1 MAARSEDVGRVFALK
16 KTSVTNHVRHPTL
29 LHEACALVL
38 LRGTSRS
45 NPYETRSGFPRS
57 IAWGRSQYFEYLVM
71 ERLGRSLKDTIDT
84 IGATRLTLRNLVV
97 LICQMLDITEHLHEK
112 GIIHCDLKPH
122 NFLFGLG
129 QNAGRLHLVDFGL
142 ARPWIDP
149 KIGKPFPEESNFGFR
164 GTPPFASRHAHQGHT
179 PSARR
184 DDMESV
190 AYILVDLLTGTLPWT
205 DTTSDDELLPILYAH
220 SGRTLCQGY
229 DDVFAQFVDY
239 TRSLDYE
246 DTPKYRH
253 WRRAF
258 RELITGLSE
267 DAVFDPED
275 DSEPR
280 VGVQKSVNRL
290 RCEDWPKPAE
300 RDDSDPF
307 LERIFGGDSRSSHG
321 GTHGFAPN
329 WGSSWSCGAA
339 IRAGDVFGDEFAI
352 VKDSVEFI
360 DAPPDYSLGSCAYP
374 GLAPP
379 EQMKNDQCDFRCI

>member
-16 KTSVTNHVRHPTL
+16 KTSVTNHVRHPML

-38 LRGTSRS
+38 LRGQ
-45 NPYETRSGFPRS
+45 SGFPRS

-71 ERLGRSLKDTIDT
+71 EHLGRSLKDTIDT
-84 IGATRLTLRNLVV
+84 IGATRLTLRNLVI

-179 PSARR
+179 PSRR

-190 AYILVDLLTGTLPWT
+190 AYILVNLLTGTLPWT
-205 DTTSDDELLPILYAH
+205 DTKSDDKLLPILYAH

-239 TRSLDYE
+239 ARSLDYE

-253 WRRAF
+253 W
-258 RELITGLSE
+258 
-267 DAVFDPED
+267 
-275 DSEPR
+275 
-280 VGVQKSVNRL
+280 
-290 RCEDWPKPAE
+290 
-300 RDDSDPF
+300 
-307 LERIFGGDSRSSHG
+307 
-321 GTHGFAPN
+321 
-329 WGSSWSCGAA
+329 
-339 IRAGDVFGDEFAI
+339 
-352 VKDSVEFI
+352 
-360 DAPPDYSLGSCAYP
+360 
-374 GLAPP
+374 
-379 EQMKNDQCDFRCI
+379 